1 MQILHEKAGGKKKG
15 VPTPEG
21 AQFGGVKSFYATT
34 DVSQLQANEYD
45 GAAGLTSKQ
54 IFHLD
59 SHIEAPRW
67 VNGRTQ
73 NTARPAE
80 APACLIARRGRILR
94 ADFPSALHKCASRR
108 PTERAP

>member
-1 MQILHEKAGGKKKG
+1 MHILQEKAGGKKKG
-15 VPTPEG
+15 VPTPEA

-59 SHIEAPRW
+59 SHIEAPRR

-73 NTARPAE
+73 NIARPAE
-80 APACLIARRGRILR
+80 RLRPA
-94 ADFPSALHKCASRR
+94 
-108 PTERAP
+108 